1 MLFSNKISQQQ
12 RKISNKFMSKRDT
25 AMCAFKICLS
35 ERNIAK
41 NANDVLL
48 GLIITVRG
56 LETASER

>member
-1 MLFSNKISQQQ
+1 
-12 RKISNKFMSKRDT
+12 MSKRDT
-25 AMCAFKICLS
+25 AMRAFKICLS